1 MGYRIKEARENM
13 RMTQQELAEK
23 ANVSR
28 TTVAMLE
35 ANLSTNT
42 TTKTLSKIA
51 VALET
56 TVENLFFA
64 DAVQPT
70 EQKD

>member
-1 MGYRIKEARENM
+1 MGYRIKEEREKK

-23 ANVSR
+23 ANISR

-42 TTKTLSKIA
+42 TTKTLAKIA
-51 VALET
+51 SALDT

-64 DAVQPT
+64 DVVQSA
-70 EQKD
+70 EQRD

>member
-1 MGYRIKEARENM
+1 MGLRIKEARESKG
-13 RMTQQELAEK
+13 MTQQELAEK
-23 ANVSR
+23 ANISR

-42 TTKTLSKIA
+42 TTKTLAKIA
-51 VALET
+51 SALET

-64 DAVQPT
+64 DVVQSA
-70 EQKD
+70 EQND